1 MCTVLLR
8 FRPDQPWPLLIAAVR
23 DEFLERPWD
32 PPAAHWPDA
41 PAIVGG
47 HDRTAGGTWLAVR
60 TSSADPSEP
69 PAVAALLNGVRL
81 PELEFGTRP
90 SRGRLPLTALTDPT
104 MPDRGVPDR
113 TDYDGF
119 HLLLGTPSTVKVW
132 SWDGRIRTRQ
142 DLPPGDHIVV
152 NLGVDTVD
160 DPLVPHFAPLFAA
173 LPDPPLT
180 GEDTA
185 EAWGPW
191 LTLLRGDG
199 LAGDDPRALIV
210 RKEFDGTEPGAEG
223 FAGRVYGSG
232 SATLVAI
239 SADRV
244 RYDFTATPA
253 TPQWTSVSV
262 KGRAPC

>member
-8 FRPDQPWPLLIAAVR
+8 FRPDQPWPLLVAAVR

-32 PPAAHWPDA
+32 PPAAHWPEA
-41 PAIVGG
+41 PALVGG
-47 HDRTAGGTWLAVR
+47 RDRTAGGTWLAVR
-60 TSSADPSEP
+60 TER

-81 PELEFGTRP
+81 PELEVGTRP
-90 SRGRLPLTALTDPT
+90 SRGRLPLTALTDPS

-119 HLLLGTPSTVKVW
+119 HLLLGTPSAVTVW

-160 DPLVPHFAPLFAA
+160 DPLVPHFEPLFAA

-180 GEDTA
+180 GEATA
-185 EAWGPW
+185 DAWGPW

-210 RKEFDGTEPGAEG
+210 RREFEG
-223 FAGRVYGSG
+223 KVYGSG

-239 SADRV
+239 SADGV

-253 TPQWTSVSV
+253 TPQWTPVL
-262 KGRAPC
+262 GT

>member
-8 FRPDQPWPLLIAAVR
+8 FRPDHPWPLLVAAVR

-32 PPAAHWPDA
+32 PPAAHWA
-41 PAIVGG
+41 ETPAIVGG
-47 HDRTAGGTWLAVR
+47 RDRTGGGTWLAVR
-60 TSSADPSEP
+60 NRS

-81 PELEFGTRP
+81 PVLEIGTRP
-90 SRGRLPLTALTDPT
+90 SRGWLPLTALTDPT
-104 MPDRGVPDR
+104 MPDRGVPDT

-119 HLLLGTPSTVKVW
+119 HLLLGTPTGVTVW
-132 SWDGRIRTRQ
+132 SWDGRIRTRH
-142 DLPPGDHIVV
+142 DLPPGDHILV
-152 NLGVDTVD
+152 NLGVNTVD

-173 LPDPPLT
+173 LPDPPLV
-180 GEDTA
+180 GETTED
-185 EAWGPW
+185 AWGSW

-210 RKEFDGTEPGAEG
+210 RKEFDGTEPGAEE

-253 TPQWTSVSV
+253 TPQWTPVP
-262 KGRAPC
+262 AW